1 MGSQLAMST
10 PHMKGSRM
18 SISTENLSSS
28 TDLDS
33 FREITRRFAEQRIRP
48 MAAELDENERFP
60 EELYKECAA
69 LGLFGITVPQAM
81 GGLGADVSTYAV
93 VMEELS
99 RGYASVADQC
109 GLIELIGTLL
119 STHGTPEQIER
130 YLPATIGAQRR
141 CAYALTEAEA
151 GSDLA
156 GLKTTAVKSGGGW
169 ELSGQKLWIHNA
181 PVADFAL
188 VLARTD
194 PAAAHRGMSIF
205 IVDLD
210 LPGCSRG
217 KKEHKMGQR
226 ASQVGALFF
235 DRVKLPASALLGP
248 EGRGFHIMMSV
259 LEKGRV
265 GIAALAVGIL
275 QQALEESVAYAKSR
289 KQFGKAIGEFQ
300 AVQWMIADMAK
311 DIAAAQLL
319 VKNAAAKLDK
329 GESAALESSIAKCFA
344 GDAAVAHTQNAV
356 QIHGGSGYIRG
367 VAVERL
373 YRDAKITQIYEG
385 TNQIQR
391 MIIARQLLKD

>member
-1 MGSQLAMST
+1 MPLTTSLQTMSEELA
-10 PHMKGSRM
+10 
-18 SISTENLSSS
+18 SIQKM
-28 TDLDS
+28 
-33 FREITRRFAEQRIRP
+33 TRRFAEERVRP
-48 MAAELDENERFP
+48 LAAELDESERFP
-60 EELYKECAA
+60 EELYKECAS
-69 LGLFGITVPQAM
+69 LGLFGITVPQSM

-109 GLIELIGTLL
+109 GLVELIGTLL
-119 STHGTPEQIER
+119 STYGTPEQIER
-130 YLPATIGAQRR
+130 YLPATLRAERK

-156 GLKTTAVKSGGGW
+156 GLKTTAVQSGSGW
-169 ELSGQKLWIHNA
+169 VLNGQKLWIHNA

-194 PAAAHRGMSIF
+194 PTAGHRGMSIF

-210 LPGCSRG
+210 LPGCTHGR
-217 KKEHKMGQR
+217 KEHKMGQR
-226 ASQVGALFF
+226 ASQVGPIFF
-235 DRVKLPASALLGP
+235 EDVKLAPTALLGP
-248 EGRGFHIMMSV
+248 AGRGFHIMMSV

-265 GIAALAVGIL
+265 GIAALAVGIM
-275 QQALEESVAYAKSR
+275 QQALEESIAYAKSR
-289 KQFGKAIGEFQ
+289 RQFGKAIGEFQ

-311 DIAAAQLL
+311 DIAAAKLL
-319 VKNAAAKLDK
+319 IQNAAAKLDR
-329 GESAALESSIAKCFA
+329 GESATIESSMAKCFA
-344 GDAAVAHTQNAV
+344 GDAAVLHTQNAV

>member
-1 MGSQLAMST
+1 MAITAGLQPFS
-10 PHMKGSRM
+10 
-18 SISTENLSSS
+18 EELSSIR
-28 TDLDS
+28 DM
-33 FREITRRFAEQRIRP
+33 TRKFAEERVRP
-48 MAAELDENERFP
+48 LAAELDESERFP
-60 EELYKECAA
+60 EELYKECAS
-69 LGLFGITVPQAM
+69 LGLFGITVPDSM

-109 GLIELIGTLL
+109 GLVELIGTLL
-119 STHGTPEQIER
+119 STHGTPEQIEQ
-130 YLPATIGAQRR
+130 YLPATLRAELK

-156 GLKTTAVKSGGGW
+156 GLKTTAVKDGSGW
-169 ELSGQKLWIHNA
+169 VLNGQKLWIHNA

-210 LPGCSRG
+210 TPGCTHGR
-217 KKEHKMGQR
+217 KEHKMGQR
-226 ASQVGALFF
+226 ASQVGPIFLEN
-235 DRVKLPASALLGP
+235 VKLSSSALLGP
-248 EGRGFHIMMSV
+248 AGRGFHIMMSV

-265 GIAALAVGIL
+265 GIAALAVGIM
-275 QQALEESVAYAKSR
+275 QHALEESIAYAKDR
-289 KQFGKAIGEFQ
+289 HQFGKAIAEFQ

-319 VKNAAAKLDK
+319 VQNAAAKLDR
-329 GESAALESSIAKCFA
+329 GESATLESSIAKCFA
-344 GDAAVAHTQNAV
+344 GDAAVLHTQNAV

-367 VAVERL
+367 VPVERL

-391 MIIARQLLKD
+391 MIISRQLLKE